1 MVNLNNFKLESLKDM
16 SFKELDELAKAI
28 RTEIIDKV
36 SQNGGHLASNLGVV
50 ELTIALHYVFNSP
63 IDKIIFD
70 VSHQTYVHKI
80 LTGRSLENLRTKN
93 GVSGFAKHS
102 ESIHDV
108 YEGGHSSTS
117 IAAGLGFL
125 YSKETSV
132 NIGEVISVIGDASVT
147 NGLAFSALNLLGA
160 HPNQKM
166 IVIINDNNMSISKN
180 VGAMAKTL
188 NKIRSGKSYS
198 AVKRITPRFL
208 LKFAKKVSG
217 SLKSY
222 VYQNKFFTSLGYS
235 YIEGIDGHNIK
246 ELVKYFTY
254 AKNKKNSVVLH
265 VKTQKGKGYFPA
277 EIDLI
282 GKWHNTTPFNIE
294 TGKQTEP
301 NMLSVGEYLSEFIS
315 NKKDEWKN
323 SYIITPAMSLGSG
336 LTLLEMT
343 YGNRFIDCGIAEDL
357 AVVMASSLSL
367 SGNVPF
373 VFMYSSFLQRA
384 YDQVL
389 HDIARNNLHSVF
401 LIDRCG
407 IVSGDGDTHQGIYD
421 VAFLKTIPGV
431 TIFEPISLEHTVKC
445 LEYAYNNKGVYFIRY
460 PKYLESSKEE
470 VDVLNWNILKP
481 LTDINIVATG
491 KNVLKAKAL
500 IEDKNIGLISANI
513 LTQVDS
519 NILNS
524 LKENSKLI
532 VFEENIQN
540 NSLYNDIVLY
550 CYKHNLK
557 VNIISKSLPNTYLIS
572 ATSDEII
579 EEYDFKID
587 ELIKF

>member
-1 MVNLNNFKLESLKDM
+1 MVNLNNFKLETLKDM
-16 SFKELDELAKAI
+16 SFEELDELAKAI

-80 LTGRSLENLRTKN
+80 LTGRSLDNLRTKN
-93 GVSGFAKHS
+93 GVSGFAKYS
-102 ESIHDV
+102 ESIHDA

-125 YSKETSV
+125 YSKETTD

-147 NGLAFSALNLLGA
+147 NGLAFSALNLLGE

-180 VGAMAKTL
+180 VGRMAKTL

-208 LKFAKKVSG
+208 LKFAKKISG

-246 ELVKYFTY
+246 ELVKYFKY

-265 VKTQKGKGYFPA
+265 IKTQKGKGYFPA
-277 EIDLI
+277 ESDLI
-282 GKWHNTTPFNIE
+282 GKWHNTPPFDVE
-294 TGKQTEP
+294 KGKQNEASC
-301 NMLSVGEYLSEFIS
+301 LSVGEYLSEFIS

-336 LTLLEMT
+336 LTLLEIT
-343 YGNRFIDCGIAEDL
+343 YGKRFIDCGIAEDL
-357 AVVMASSLSL
+357 AVVLASSLSL

-407 IVSGDGDTHQGIYD
+407 IIPGDGDTHQGIYD

-431 TIFEPISLEHTVKC
+431 TIFEPISLEHTIKC

-460 PKYLESSKEE
+460 PKYLESSKED
-470 VDVLNWNILKP
+470 VDVVKWNILNP
-481 LTDINIVATG
+481 LTDINVITTG
-491 KNVLKAKAL
+491 KNVLKVKKL
-500 IEDKNIGLISANI
+500 VESKNIGLISANNLSFI
-513 LTQVDS
+513 DS
-519 NILNS
+519 RIINT

-540 NSLYNDIVLY
+540 NSLYSDLVLY
-550 CYKHNLK
+550 CYSNNIKI
-557 VNIISKSLPNTYLIS
+557 NIISKSLPNDYLIS
-572 ATSDEII
+572 GTSEEII
-579 EEYDFKID
+579 DEYDFKID
-587 ELIKF
+587 DLIKY

>member
-282 GKWHNTTPFNIE
+282 GKWHNTTPFKIE

-407 IVSGDGDTHQGIYD
+407 IISGDGDTHQGIYD

-431 TIFEPISLEHTVKC
+431 TIFEPISLEHSVKC
-445 LEYAYNNKGVYFIRY
+445 LEYTYNNKGVYFIRY

>member
-246 ELVKYFTY
+246 ELVKYLTY

-277 EIDLI
+277 ETDLI